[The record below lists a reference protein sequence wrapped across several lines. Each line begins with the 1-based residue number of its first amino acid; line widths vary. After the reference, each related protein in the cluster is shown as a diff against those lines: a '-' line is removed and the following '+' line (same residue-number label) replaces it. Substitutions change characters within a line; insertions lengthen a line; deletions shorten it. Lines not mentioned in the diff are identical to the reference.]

1 MPVCQLL
8 SAPRCALWYE
18 QRTLPQSARLS
29 IRVKVT
35 FTAAGLLEQKQTHGF
50 NVSGHQQLK
59 NKVTST
65 SSLSFNT
72 DS

>member
-35 FTAAGLLEQKQTHGF
+35 FTAAGLLEQKT
-50 NVSGHQQLK
+50 
-59 NKVTST
+59 
-65 SSLSFNT
+65 NT
-72 DS
+72 WI

>member
-18 QRTLPQSARLS
+18 QRTLQSARLS

-35 FTAAGLLEQKQTHGF
+35 FTAAGLLEQKT
-50 NVSGHQQLK
+50 
-59 NKVTST
+59 
-65 SSLSFNT
+65 NT
-72 DS
+72 WI